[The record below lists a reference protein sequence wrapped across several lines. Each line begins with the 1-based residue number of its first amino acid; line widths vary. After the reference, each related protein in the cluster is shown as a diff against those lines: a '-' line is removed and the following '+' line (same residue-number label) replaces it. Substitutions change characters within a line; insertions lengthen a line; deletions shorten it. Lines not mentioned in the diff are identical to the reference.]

1 MIVGRDL
8 MPVVKNVEHNSQ
20 NEFYRS
26 PVGAAESY
34 SNVRLRIKL
43 ELDDIENQ
51 QADISVKARF
61 WRERMGELIYVLDPE
76 DPVGREMYFS
86 ANIAMPEKG
95 CLLWYYFIINVNG
108 RIWYYGNNDARMGG
122 LGYLRDDPPSQSYQI
137 TVFNK
142 GADTP
147 AWFRNSVMYQ
157 IFPDRFYRKGNTL
170 VEKKGAVFH
179 ACWDDKPFYY
189 KDVDTKEIISYDF
202 FGGNLAG
209 IQEKLP
215 YLKDLGISVIY
226 LNPIFESASNHHYD
240 TGDYHKVDPI
250 LGTNEDLKKLCE
262 EAKKLGIRI
271 MLDGVFSHT
280 GDDSRYFNKYGHY
293 DTVGAYQSKE
303 SPYYEWYCFNNYPN
317 GYESWWGFSTLP
329 NVKEE
334 TPSYMNFIINDEDSV
349 LKYWMKQGISGWRL
363 DVVDELPEKFT
374 QTFYKV
380 LKEVDKDAVM
390 LGEVWEDASNKN
402 AYGVSREY
410 LCGQELDSAMN
421 YPFRQAVLDFLL
433 GYADAGQVSTRLRSL
448 QENYPKHNFYA
459 MMNLLGSHD
468 RERILTLLG
477 EAPSQ
482 EGMPAVRQAAY
493 RLDGERLHKGLM
505 RMKMAVLWQMT
516 FPGVPSVYYG
526 DEIALQG
533 YRDPYSRGT
542 YDWKNG
548 DPELRQWTRKLIH
561 LRNKHV
567 ALQTGKILPIYAKG
581 DVYGYA
587 RVIDTGHD
595 VFGAEADNEVFI
607 VLMNRSH
614 EVRHVSLDV
623 RDLAT
628 GSMEDALEE
637 REAIAI
643 VRGRMEVDVPPYT
656 GLVYRH
662 KAESAAK
669 AKGIRQ
675 CGVLMHPTSLPSPFG
690 IGDLGPEA
698 YKFVDFLA
706 EAGQKVWQIL
716 PLNPVGAGDS
726 PYASPSAFAGN
737 PLLISLEL
745 LADKGL
751 LTEGDLQDAS
761 VVNNG
766 KADYDWAR
774 MLKPSL
780 IFKAYINA
788 MSKATPEE
796 KADFQAWTKKNEY
809 WLRDYALFQ
818 TLKDWHN
825 GKSWNKWDPE
835 FVRRDEVAL
844 TAMEE
849 QLSFEIGEIQ
859 FEQYLFYQ
867 QWQDLKAYAN
877 KKGIKILGDMP
888 IFVSL
893 DSADAWA
900 HQQLFKLDQNGRPYK
915 VAGVPPDYFSKTGQL
930 WGNPQYNWDIMRE
943 DGYDWWIRRFRNILH
958 QVDIIRID
966 HFRGFE
972 SFWEVDG
979 DAKTAE
985 NGVWKKGPGKPF
997 FDIIRKEIGNIPIV
1011 AEDLGVI
1018 TNEVEELRQACQFPG
1033 MKVLQFEL
1041 HFNEN
1046 GRINFV
1052 EPEDC
1057 IVYTSTHDNNTMVGW
1072 LKENASRAEVEA
1084 IANMLDAAGSPAEEL
1099 DSRLI
1104 EHAYASDA
1112 RMVIIALQDIL
1123 QLDGTCRM
1131 NVPGVGSGN
1140 WGWRMK
1146 PGMIKPYKAKWLKA
1160 LAEKYNR

>member
-1 MIVGRDL
+1 
-8 MPVVKNVEHNSQ
+8 MPQLKSVEHNSQ

-26 PVGAAESY
+26 PVGAAEAY
-34 SNVRLRIKL
+34 SSIRLRVKL
-43 ELDDIENQ
+43 ELDHVENKQANIE
-51 QADISVKARF
+51 VKARF
-61 WRERMGELIYVLDPE
+61 WRERFGELVYILKPE
-76 DPVGREMYFS
+76 DPVGSTMYFS
-86 ANIAMPEKG
+86 DNIIMPEKG
-95 CLLWYYFIINVNG
+95 CLMWYYFVITING
-108 RIWYYGNNDARMGG
+108 RTWYYGNNDARMGG
-122 LGYLRDDPPSQSYQI
+122 LGKLQDNTPQQSYQI
-137 TVFNK
+137 TVYNK

-147 AWFRNSVMYQ
+147 DWFRHSVMYQ
-157 IFPDRFYRKGNTL
+157 IFPDRFYRKGN
-170 VEKKGAVFH
+170 EIIPKKGAVYH
-179 ACWDDKPFYY
+179 ANWNDKPYYY
-189 KDVDTKEIISYDF
+189 KDPDTKEIISYDF
-202 FGGNLAG
+202 YGGNLKG

-250 LGTNEDLKKLCE
+250 LGTNEDLKELCA

-280 GDDSRYFNKYGHY
+280 GADSKYFNKFGNY
-293 DTVGAYQSKE
+293 DTIGAYQSQE
-303 SPYYEWYCFNNYPN
+303 SPYYDWYCFNNYPT
-317 GYESWWGFSTLP
+317 GYDSWWGFDTLP
-329 NVKEE
+329 NVREDN
-334 TPSYMNFIINDEDSV
+334 PAYMNFIINDEDSV

-363 DVVDELPEKFT
+363 DVVDELPETFT
-374 QTFYKV
+374 QRFYKV

-390 LGEVWEDASNKN
+390 LGEVWEDASNKS

-421 YPFRQAVLDFLL
+421 YPFRQVVLDFLL
-433 GYADAGQVSTRLRSL
+433 GYADAGQIVARLRSL

-493 RLDGERLHKGLM
+493 NLDEERLHKGIM
-505 RMKMAVLWQMT
+505 RTKLAVLWQMT

-526 DEIALQG
+526 DEVAMQG
-533 YRDPYSRGT
+533 YRDPYSRCP
-542 YDWKNG
+542 YDWENG
-548 DPELRQWTRKLIH
+548 DKELQLWTRRLIH
-561 LRNKHV
+561 LRNKYV
-567 ALQTGKILPIYAKG
+567 ALQTGKILPVYSQG

-587 RVIDTGHD
+587 RVIDDGKD
-595 VFGAEADNEVFI
+595 VFGKKAQDDVFI
-607 VLMNRSH
+607 VLLNRSQ
-614 EVRHVSLDV
+614 EIRHVSLDV
-623 RDLAT
+623 RDLAA
-628 GSMEDALEE
+628 GIMEDALGE
-637 REAIAI
+637 RPDINI
-643 VRGRMEVDVPPYT
+643 VRGRMEVDVPPCT

-662 KAESAAK
+662 KTVVEK
-669 AKGIRQ
+669 EEKGVRQ
-675 CGVLMHPTSLPSPFG
+675 CGVLLHPTSLPSAFG

-706 EAGQKVWQIL
+706 EAGQKIWQIL
-716 PLNPVGAGDS
+716 PLNPVGSGNS

-737 PLLISLEL
+737 PLLISLEML
-745 LADKGL
+745 EEMDL
-751 LTEGDLQDAS
+751 LTEADLEDAS
-761 VVNNG
+761 IVTTG
-766 KADYDWAR
+766 QADYAWAE

-780 IFKAYINA
+780 MFKAYINA
-788 MSKATPEE
+788 ITKCTQEQ
-796 KADFQAWTKKNEY
+796 KDDFHKWVKQNQY

-825 GKSWNKWDPE
+825 DKPWNEWDAE

-849 QLSFEIGEIQ
+849 QLSYEIGEIQ
-859 FEQYLFYQ
+859 FEQYIFHC
-867 QWQDLKAYAN
+867 QWQKLKKYAN
-877 KKGIKILGDMP
+877 DKGIQILGDMP
-888 IFVSL
+888 IFVSQ

-915 VAGVPPDYFSKTGQL
+915 VAGVPPDYFSETGQL
-930 WGNPQYNWDIMRE
+930 WGNPQYNWEVMKQ
-943 DGYDWWIRRFRNILH
+943 DGYDWWIRRFKNILQ
-958 QVDIIRID
+958 QVDAVRID

-979 DAKTAE
+979 DAETAVD
-985 NGVWKKGPGKPF
+985 GIWRPGPGKPF
-997 FDIIRKEIGNIPIV
+997 FDLVRKAIGNAPIV
-1011 AEDLGVI
+1011 AEDLGII
-1018 TNEVEELRQACQFPG
+1018 TDQVEELRQACKFPG

-1072 LKENASRAEVEA
+1072 LEEEASRAEVEA
-1084 IANMLDAAGSPAEEL
+1084 IANMLGVPGCSAKEL
-1099 DSRLI
+1099 DKRLI

-1112 RMVIIALQDIL
+1112 RIAIIALQDIL
-1123 QLDGTCRM
+1123 ALGSNHRM
-1131 NVPGVGSGN
+1131 NRPGTAQGN
-1140 WGWRMK
+1140 WGWRML
-1146 PGMIKPYKAKWLKA
+1146 PGMLSKDKAHWLKS
-1160 LAEKYNR
+1160 LADKYQR

>member
-1 MIVGRDL
+1 
-8 MPVVKNVEHNSQ
+8 MPTVKNVEHDSQ

-26 PVGAAESY
+26 PIGAAESY

-43 ELDDIENQ
+43 ELDDVENQ

-76 DPVGREMYFS
+76 DPIGREMYFS

-95 CLLWYYFIINVNG
+95 CLLWYYFIISVNG

-122 LGYLRDDPPSQSYQI
+122 IGYLRDDPPSQSYQI

-147 AWFRNSVMYQ
+147 SWFRHSVMYQ
-157 IFPDRFYRKGNTL
+157 IFPDRFCRKGDKL

-293 DTVGAYQSKE
+293 DTVGAYQSQE
-303 SPYYEWYCFNNYPN
+303 SPYYEWYCFNNYPES
-317 GYESWWGFSTLP
+317 YESWWGFSTLP

-334 TPSYMNFIINDEDSV
+334 TPSYMDFIINDENSV

-390 LGEVWEDASNKN
+390 LGEVWEDASNKS

-433 GYADAGQVSTRLRSL
+433 GHADAGQVSTRLRSL

-505 RMKMAVLWQMT
+505 RTKLAILWQMT

-542 YDWKNG
+542 YDWQNG

-595 VFGAEADNEVFI
+595 VFGAEADNDVFV

-614 EVRHVSLDV
+614 EMRHASLDV

-628 GSMEDALEE
+628 GKMVDALEE
-637 REAIAI
+637 RDDIAI

-662 KAESAAK
+662 KAEPITK
-669 AKGIRQ
+669 ENGVRQ
-675 CGVLMHPTSLPSPFG
+675 CGVLLHPTSLPSPFG

-761 VVNNG
+761 IVNNG

-788 MSKATPEE
+788 MTMATPEE
-796 KADFQAWTKKNEY
+796 KADFQAWIKKNEY

-818 TLKDWHN
+818 TLKAWHN
-825 GKSWNKWDPE
+825 GKSWNQWDPE
-835 FVRRDEVAL
+835 FMRRDEVAL

-859 FEQYLFYQ
+859 FEQYIFYQ

-930 WGNPQYNWDIMRE
+930 WGNPQYNWDIMKE

-985 NGVWKKGPGKPF
+985 HGVWKPGPGKQF
-997 FDIIRKEIGNIPIV
+997 FDIIRKDIGNIPIV

-1018 TNEVEELRQACQFPG
+1018 TSEVENLRQACQFPG

-1084 IANMLDAAGSPAEEL
+1084 IANMLDAAGLPAEEL

-1131 NVPGVGSGN
+1131 NIPGVANGN

>member
-202 FGGNLAG
+202 FVGNLAG

-628 GSMEDALEE
+628 GIMEDALEE

-669 AKGIRQ
+669 EKGVRQ

-930 WGNPQYNWDIMRE
+930 WGNPQYNWDIMKE

-1018 TNEVEELRQACQFPG
+1018 TNEVENLRQACQFPG

>member
-1 MIVGRDL
+1 
-8 MPVVKNVEHNSQ
+8 MPVLKNVEHNSQ

-34 SNVRLRIKL
+34 TDVRLRIKL
-43 ELDDIENQ
+43 ELDDIEDQ
-51 QADISVKARF
+51 KAEISVKARF
-61 WRERMGELIYVLDPE
+61 WRERVGELVYVLEPE

-95 CLLWYYFIINVNG
+95 CLLWYYFVINING

-122 LGYLRDDPPSQSYQI
+122 LGYLRDDPPAQSYQI

-147 AWFRNSVMYQ
+147 NWFRHSVMYQ
-157 IFPDRFYRKGNTL
+157 IFPDRFYRKGDRL
-170 VEKKGAVFH
+170 VEKKGAVYH

-189 KDVDTKEIISYDF
+189 KDVDTKEIVSYDF
-202 FGGNLAG
+202 YGGNLAG

-250 LGTNEDLKKLCE
+250 LGTNEELKELC
-262 EAKKLGIRI
+262 AKAKEMGIRI

-293 DTVGAYQSKE
+293 DTVGAYQSKD
-303 SPYYEWYCFNNYPN
+303 SPYYEWYCFNKYPES
-317 GYESWWGFSTLP
+317 YESWWGFSTLP

-374 QTFYKV
+374 QAFYRE
-380 LKEVDKDAVM
+380 LKKVDKDAVM
-390 LGEVWEDASNKN
+390 LGEVWEDASNKS

-433 GYADAGQVSTRLRSL
+433 GYADAGQISVRLRSL

-482 EGMPAVRQAAY
+482 EGVPAVRQASY
-493 RLDGERLHKGLM
+493 RLDGERLYKGLM
-505 RMKMAVLWQMT
+505 RTKMAILWQMT

-533 YRDPYSRGT
+533 YRDPYCRGT

-548 DPELRQWTRKLIH
+548 DPELRMWTRRLIH
-561 LRNKHV
+561 LRNEHV
-567 ALQTGKILPIYAKG
+567 ALQTGKILPLYAKG

-587 RVIDTGHD
+587 RVIDGGHD
-595 VFGAEADNEVFI
+595 VFGAKADNEVFV
-607 VLMNRSH
+607 VLLNRSN
-614 EVRHVSLDV
+614 EMQQVSLEV
-623 RDLAT
+623 RDLAA
-628 GSMEDALEE
+628 GVMEDVLEG
-637 REAIAI
+637 RPDLPI
-643 VRGRMEVDVPPYT
+643 VRGRMEVEIPPYT

-662 KAESAAK
+662 KAEAVAK
-669 AKGIRQ
+669 AKGVRQ
-675 CGVLMHPTSLPSPFG
+675 CGVLLHPTSLPSPFG

-706 EAGQKVWQIL
+706 AAGQKVWQIL
-716 PLNPVGAGDS
+716 PLNPVGPGNS
-726 PYASPSAFAGN
+726 PYASSSAFAGN

-745 LADKGL
+745 LAEKGF
-751 LTEGDLQDAS
+751 LTETDLKDAS
-761 VVNNG
+761 IINDG
-766 KADYDWAR
+766 KADYAWAQ
-774 MLKPSL
+774 MMKPSL

-788 MSKATPEE
+788 ITMSDSTARDEYR
-796 KADFQAWTKKNEY
+796 AWAKKNSY
-809 WLRDYALFQ
+809 WLRDYALFKV
-818 TLKDWHN
+818 LKDWHN
-825 GKSWNKWDPE
+825 GKCWNQWDPE

-844 TAMEE
+844 AAMEE
-849 QLSFEIGEIQ
+849 QLTFEIGEIH
-859 FEQYLFYQ
+859 FEQYVFYQ
-867 QWQDLKAYAN
+867 QWQDLKKYAN
-877 KKGIKILGDMP
+877 KKGIQILGDMP

-915 VAGVPPDYFSKTGQL
+915 VAGVPPDYFCKTGQL
-930 WGNPQYNWDIMRE
+930 WGNPQYNWEVMKQ
-943 DGYDWWIRRFRNILH
+943 DGYDWWIRRFRNLMR

-985 NGVWKKGPGKPF
+985 HGVWKPGPGKAF
-997 FDIIRKEIGNIPIV
+997 FDIIRKDIGDIPIV

-1084 IANMLDAAGSPAEEL
+1084 IANMLGAAGSLPEEL

-1123 QLDGTCRM
+1123 QLDGSCRM
-1131 NVPGVGSGN
+1131 NVPGVAEGN
-1140 WGWRMK
+1140 WGWRML
-1146 PGMIKPYKAKWLKA
+1146 PGCLKQYKASWLKA

>member
-1 MIVGRDL
+1 
-8 MPVVKNVEHNSQ
+8 MPVVKNVEHDSQ

-26 PVGAAESY
+26 PIGAAESY

-43 ELDDIENQ
+43 ELDDVENQ

-61 WRERMGELIYVLDPE
+61 WRERMGELIYVLDSE

-86 ANIAMPEKG
+86 ANITMPEKG

-122 LGYLRDDPPSQSYQI
+122 LGYLRNDPPSQSYQI
-137 TVFNK
+137 TVFDK

-147 AWFRNSVMYQ
+147 SWFRHSVMYQ
-157 IFPDRFYRKGNTL
+157 IFPDRFCRKGDKL

-215 YLKDLGISVIY
+215 YLKDLGVSVIY

-250 LGTNEDLKKLCE
+250 LGTNDDLKKLCE

-293 DTVGAYQSKE
+293 DTVGAYQSQE
-303 SPYYEWYCFNNYPN
+303 SPYYEWYCFNHYPES
-317 GYESWWGFSTLP
+317 YESWWGFSTLP

-334 TPSYMNFIINDEDSV
+334 TPSYMDFIINDENSV

-390 LGEVWEDASNKN
+390 LGEVWEDASNKS

-433 GYADAGQVSTRLRSL
+433 GHADAGQVSTRLRSL

-542 YDWKNG
+542 YDWQNG

-561 LRNKHV
+561 LRNKHI

-587 RVIDTGHD
+587 RVIDTGRD
-595 VFGAEADNEVFI
+595 VFGAEADNDVFV

-614 EVRHVSLDV
+614 EMRHASLDV

-628 GSMEDALEE
+628 GTMVDALEE
-637 REAIAI
+637 RDDIAI

-662 KAESAAK
+662 KAEPITK
-669 AKGIRQ
+669 EKGVRQ

-761 VVNNG
+761 IVNNG

-788 MSKATPEE
+788 MTMATPEE
-796 KADFQAWTKKNEY
+796 KADFQAWIKKNEY

-825 GKSWNKWDPE
+825 GKSWNQWDPE
-835 FVRRDEVAL
+835 FMRRDEVAL

-859 FEQYLFYQ
+859 FEQYIFYQ

-893 DSADAWA
+893 DSSDAWA

-930 WGNPQYNWDIMRE
+930 WGNPQYNWDIMKE

-985 NGVWKKGPGKPF
+985 HGVWKPGPGKQF
-997 FDIIRKEIGNIPIV
+997 FDIIRKDIGNIPIV

-1018 TNEVEELRQACQFPG
+1018 TNEVENLRQACQFPG

-1084 IANMLDAAGSPAEEL
+1084 IANMLDAAGLPAEEL

-1131 NVPGVGSGN
+1131 NIPGVANGN

-1146 PGMIKPYKAKWLKA
+1146 PGMVKPYKAKWLKA

>member
-1 MIVGRDL
+1 
-8 MPVVKNVEHNSQ
+8 MPIVKNVEHDSQ

-26 PVGAAESY
+26 PIGAAESY

-43 ELDDIENQ
+43 ELDDVENQ

-95 CLLWYYFIINVNG
+95 CLLWYYFIISVNG

-122 LGYLRDDPPSQSYQI
+122 VGYLRDDPPSQSYQI

-147 AWFRNSVMYQ
+147 SWFRHSVMYQ
-157 IFPDRFYRKGNTL
+157 IFPDRFCRKGDKL

-293 DTVGAYQSKE
+293 DTVGAYQSQE
-303 SPYYEWYCFNNYPN
+303 SPYYEWYCFNNYPES
-317 GYESWWGFSTLP
+317 YESWWGFSTLP

-334 TPSYMNFIINDEDSV
+334 TPSYMDFIINDENSV

-390 LGEVWEDASNKN
+390 LGEVWEDASNKS

-433 GYADAGQVSTRLRSL
+433 GHADAGQVSVRLRSL

-482 EGMPAVRQAAY
+482 EGMPAIRQAAY

-505 RMKMAVLWQMT
+505 RTKLAILWQMT

-542 YDWKNG
+542 YDWQNG

-595 VFGAEADNEVFI
+595 VFGAEADNDVFV

-614 EVRHVSLDV
+614 EMRHASLDV

-628 GSMEDALEE
+628 GKMVDALEE
-637 REAIAI
+637 RDDIAI

-662 KAESAAK
+662 KAEPITK
-669 AKGIRQ
+669 ENGVRQ
-675 CGVLMHPTSLPSPFG
+675 CGVLLHPTSLPSPFG

-761 VVNNG
+761 IVNNG

-788 MSKATPEE
+788 MTMATPEE
-796 KADFQAWTKKNEY
+796 KADFQAWIKKNEY

-818 TLKDWHN
+818 TLKAWHN
-825 GKSWNKWDPE
+825 GKSWNQWDPE
-835 FVRRDEVAL
+835 FMRRDEVAL
-844 TAMEE
+844 AAMEE

-859 FEQYLFYQ
+859 FEQYIFYQ

-930 WGNPQYNWDIMRE
+930 WGNPQYNWDIMKE

-985 NGVWKKGPGKPF
+985 HGVWKPGPGKQF
-997 FDIIRKEIGNIPIV
+997 FDIIRKDIGNIPIV

-1018 TNEVEELRQACQFPG
+1018 TNEVENLRQACQFPG

-1084 IANMLDAAGSPAEEL
+1084 IANMLDAAGLPAEEL

-1131 NVPGVGSGN
+1131 NIPGVANGN

-1146 PGMIKPYKAKWLKA
+1146 LGMIKPYKAKWLKA